1 MTLKNQIIQY
11 IDDQQDQ
18 MIRFLEKL
26 VCIQSG
32 TKNKAGVDHVGSV
45 IKKEMQAIGFSYEI
59 HRQSCLGDHIILR
72 SPGRQK
78 DTSQI
83 LLVGHMDTVFP
94 HDTDF
99 NYFKQENEKSFGPGV
114 ADMKGGL
121 VVGIF
126 ALKALAHNKMLDRLL
141 PVSFIFNSDEEIGSP
156 RSRNFIQKEAQNSK
170 MAFVLEAGGLNNE
183 VVTGRKGRLSVEL
196 SIKGRAGHAAFA
208 KGDKA
213 SAILE
218 LAHKTIALE
227 QLNNPQKGILVNVG
241 IINGGMGPNTIPE
254 KANAVLDFRFNT
266 SEDYHTI
273 CGQIKRI
280 CRTQT
285 IDRVRSDYR
294 VYSVRPPMP
303 ASEKNITLFKDIEAV
318 ARQIGLR
325 IAQEYRPGVSD
336 ANLIAQEG
344 IPVIDGL
351 GPAGGLDHSK
361 DEFIITQSLF
371 ERAKLLGCILSDIQH

>member
-1 MTLKNQIIQY
+1 
-11 IDDQQDQ
+11 

-45 IKKEMQAIGFSYEI
+45 IQNEMQAIGFSCEV
-59 HRQSCLGDHIILR
+59 HRQSSLGDHIIVR

-78 DTSQI
+78 SAPQI

-99 NYFKQENEKSFGPGV
+99 TYFKQDNEKSFGPGV

-126 ALKALAHNKMLDRLL
+126 ALKALVHNKILDHLP

-156 RSRNFIQKEAQNSK
+156 SSRNLIQTEAQNSE

-183 VVTGRKGRLSVEL
+183 VVTGRKGKLSVAL
-196 SIKGRAGHAAFA
+196 SIKGRAGHAAVA
-208 KGDKA
+208 KENKA

-218 LAHKTIALE
+218 LAHKTIAFE
-227 QLNNPQKGILVNVG
+227 KLNNPKKGILANVG

-254 KANAVLDFRFNT
+254 KANAVLDFRFIT
-266 SEDYHTI
+266 SEDYNAI
-273 CGQIKRI
+273 SEQIERI
-280 CRTQT
+280 CHSQT
-285 IDRVRSDYR
+285 IDGVQSDYR
-294 VYSVRPPMP
+294 VNCVRSPMP
-303 ASEKNITLFKDIEAV
+303 VSEKNITLFKDIDAV

-325 IAQEYRPGVSD
+325 VVQEYRPGVSD
-336 ANLIAQEG
+336 ANLIAEKG

-351 GPAGGLDHSK
+351 GPAGVLDHS
-361 DEFIITQSLF
+361 ENEYIITQSLL
-371 ERAKLLGCILSDIQH
+371 ERAKLLGCVLSDIQH